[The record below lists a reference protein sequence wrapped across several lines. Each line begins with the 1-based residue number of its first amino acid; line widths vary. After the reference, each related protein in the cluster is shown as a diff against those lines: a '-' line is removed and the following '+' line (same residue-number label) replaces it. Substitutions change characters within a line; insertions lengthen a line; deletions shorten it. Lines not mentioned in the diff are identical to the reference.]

1 MRRHVL
7 GLQQEG
13 LALAVQVGADDSQ
26 AAQGD
31 ASQVVGHKA

>member
-1 MRRHVL
+1 MRRHML

-13 LALAVQVGADDSQ
+13 LALAVQVGTDNGQ

-31 ASQVVGHKA
+31 ASQIVGHEP

>member
-1 MRRHVL
+1 MRCHVL

-13 LALAVQVGADDSQ
+13 LSLAVQVGTDNGQ

-31 ASQVVGHKA
+31 ASQIVGHEP